1 MKKNIILMII
11 GLIITGTVFSQRENP
26 KNLEF
31 HTEMQNYIE
40 KNIVPV
46 LQKKQA
52 EFDAKLSVDD
62 RTFIKT
68 ERIEAKAK
76 REKHRAERKTRHEEF
91 KMQNPELIEK
101 RKAKREEWKNMTEEE
116 RKAKKEEWK
125 NMSDEERQ
133 AKIKEKK
140 EIYGKHRRPH
150 NPELHAEHKAKRTQI
165 KEFMSRNQN
174 AVTTTMEDLKPLYEK
189 WTTDQL
195 EIIKKY
201 HPEKAEHLA
210 KREGHLPTGLFGL
223 TPKRHHQKRHRKGG
237 KKIHRDRD
245 AKNIKRNQKE
255 RNHLYWKGKGKKSFG
270 KHKRLPVEF
279 VLWDGSTPSEAKP
292 RTNEPN
298 ISNNI
303 KTVDIALG
311 QNFPNP
317 AKSITRIQLGLPNA
331 MANLDLTVT
340 DLNGKI
346 VKRVNLTNLNAGNET
361 IELNVSDLPNGQYF
375 YSIEGKGI
383 KTTKKMTVNH

>member
-1 MKKNIILMII
+1 MCI
-11 GLIITGTVFSQRENP
+11 R
-26 KNLEF
+26 
-31 HTEMQNYIE
+31 
-40 KNIVPV
+40 
-46 LQKKQA
+46 
-52 EFDAKLSVDD
+52 D
-62 RTFIKT
+62 R
-68 ERIEAKAK
+68 
-76 REKHRAERKTRHEEF
+76 
-91 KMQNPELIEK
+91 
-101 RKAKREEWKNMTEEE
+101 TEEE

-125 NMSDEERQ
+125 NMSEEERQ
-133 AKIKEKK
+133 IKIKEKR
-140 EIYGKHRRPH
+140 ELYGKHRKSH
-150 NPELHAEHKAKRTQI
+150 NPELHAERKAKRAQI
-165 KEFMSRNQN
+165 KEFMSRNQD
-174 AVTTTMEDLKPLYEK
+174 AVTATMKDLKSLYEK
-189 WTTDQL
+189 WTADQL

-223 TPKRHHQKRHRKGG
+223 TPKKHHKKRHRGKG
-237 KKIHRDRD
+237 DRMHKD
-245 AKNIKRNQKE
+245 GKNIEGKDVEKTRE
-255 RNHLYWKGKGKKSFG
+255 RKGKRGHR
-270 KHKRLPVEF
+270 KHNRLPVEF

-303 KTVDIALG
+303 KTDDITLG

-317 AKSITRIQLGLPNA
+317 AVSITRIQLELPNA
-331 MANLDLTVT
+331 MANLDLTVS

-346 VKRVNLTNLNAGNET
+346 VKRISLTDLNAGSET